1 MNTVLQLTM
10 KKSIPSL
17 ATFLILLLSGFSLKA
32 QEDIMSR
39 LDTMVDKET
48 EYAEATFKSSRIVN
62 GHSIEHIGDN
72 QLHFRISHRFNS
84 VSQGWRNFWGLDG
97 ANMYFTLEYGI
108 SDKFMVGLG
117 RTTELK
123 TYHGFQKYVITR
135 QSEGKKN
142 MPVSISLHSSISVN
156 TIEWNNP
163 QKEDDF
169 AGRMS
174 YTHQLPI
181 ARKFNED
188 LSLQITP
195 TYIHRNLVENP
206 QVPNDI
212 YSLGM
217 GGSLRLTKWVR
228 LNAEYFYVLPPFDS
242 DKSFDNVNNL
252 SLGFDIHTGGHVFQ
266 LHFTNS
272 RSMIEPYYIAE
283 TTDPWFN
290 NGLNLGGIYFGFNI
304 LRVFAI

>member
-1 MNTVLQLTM
+1 M
-10 KKSIPSL
+10 KQILLSITTS
-17 ATFLILLLSGFSLKA
+17 LILLLPGLSLKA

-48 EYAEATFKSSRIVN
+48 NYVEATFKSSRIVN
-62 GHSIEHIGDN
+62 GHSIEQIGDD
-72 QLHFRISHRFNS
+72 QLHFRISHRFNQLG
-84 VSQGWRNFWGLDG
+84 QGWRNLWGLDG
-97 ANMYFTLEYGI
+97 ANMYLSLEYGI
-108 SDKFMVGLG
+108 TDKFMVGLG

-123 TYHGFQKYVITR
+123 TYHGFQKYAITR
-135 QSEGKKN
+135 QSTGKKN

-156 TIEWNNP
+156 TVEWNNP
-163 QKEDDF
+163 QKHDDF
-169 AGRMS
+169 TGRMS

-195 TYIHRNLVENP
+195 TFIHRNLVENP
-206 QVPNDI
+206 EVPNDI

-217 GGSLRLTKWVR
+217 GGSIRLTKWVR
-228 LNAEYFYVLPPFDS
+228 FNAEYFYVLSPFDN
-242 DKSFDNVNNL
+242 DKSFDNFNNL

-272 RSMIEPYYIAE
+272 RSMIEPYYIGG
-283 TTDPWFN
+283 TTDQWID
-290 NGLNLGGIYFGFNI
+290 NGLNFEGIYFGFNI
-304 LRVFAI
+304 LRVFAL